1 MSSNG
6 KESTSNQRN
15 SDGNVTNK
23 TMNNRAMN
31 GNGVSN
37 GNGVQKSNGK
47 KWYQKKLVL
56 WLIGLVVTFVVAA
69 AVFAPKGEDGE
80 APTMKD
86 RLIQGSIFSGIY
98 VFITLLLLAR
108 VNVFLLHL
116 FSS

>member
-6 KESTSNQRN
+6 KESTSNERN
-15 SDGNVTNK
+15 SDGNLTNK
-23 TMNNRAMN
+23 NMNRGRN

-37 GNGVQKSNGK
+37 GNGVQKSNDK

-56 WLIGLVVTFVVAA
+56 WLFGLVGTFVVAA

-86 RLIQGSIFSGIY
+86 RLIQGLIFSGIY